1 MMEWVKVFHIVMM
14 VSWFAG
20 LFYLPRLFVNHAAC
34 THDDIAEQLSAMEAR
49 LYRFVTPMMWL
60 TLLSGTALA
69 WMQWDYIQGETW
81 FYLKVATVGFLV
93 WYHFHC
99 GCLVKTF
106 AEQKNQRSHVFYRW
120 FNEAPVLALVVI
132 VIMVIVRPF

>member
-1 MMEWVKVFHIVMM
+1 VEWVKVFHIVMM

-34 THDDIAEQLSAMEAR
+34 TKDDVSAQLSAMEGR

-60 TLLSGTALA
+60 TLLSGFVLA
-69 WMQWDYIQGETW
+69 WAQWNYLQVAAW
-81 FYLKVATVGFLV
+81 FYIKVTTVGFLV
-93 WYHFHC
+93 WYHFRC
-99 GCLVKTF
+99 GGLVKMF
-106 AEQKNQRSHVFYRW
+106 AEKKNRRSHVFYRW

-132 VIMVIVRPF
+132 VSMVIVRPF

>member
-1 MMEWVKVFHIVMM
+1 MEWLKVFHIVMM

-34 THDDIAEQLSAMEAR
+34 THDAIAEQLSAMEGR

-60 TLLSGTALA
+60 TLLSGTLLA
-69 WMQWDYIQGETW
+69 WMQWDYLQSEAW
-81 FYLKVATVGFLV
+81 FHIKVTMVVFLV
-93 WYHFHC
+93 AYHIYC
-99 GCLVKTF
+99 GHLIRIF
-106 AEQKNQRSHVFYRW
+106 AEQENQRSHVFYRW

-132 VIMVIVRPF
+132 VSMVIVRPF